1 MLIYLLLIEILITY
15 RMNELFRN
23 PHKGNNKSCRENNVV
38 QNSESL
44 ILSAISS
51 GNLRSPLLLVDRLS
65 AVLLGIPFVRITFA
79 RSGLN
84 FADKN

>member
-1 MLIYLLLIEILITY
+1 
-15 RMNELFRN
+15 LFKN
-23 PHKGNNKSCRENNVV
+23 PHKGYNKFCKENNVV

-51 GNLRSPLLLVDRLS
+51 GNLRSPLLLFDRLS
-65 AVLLGIPFVRITFA
+65 TSTLGIPFVRIIFA

>member
-1 MLIYLLLIEILITY
+1 LL
-15 RMNELFRN
+15 RN
-23 PHKGNNKSCRENNVV
+23 PHKGYNKFCNENNVV

-51 GNLRSPLLLVDRLS
+51 GNLRSPLFLLDRLS
-65 AVLLGIPFVRITFA
+65 TTLLGIPFTRKTFA

-84 FADKN
+84 FADIN